1 MVDVNISIE
10 PQVMSLFPLLSS
22 LGGNNEQENTLNQ
35 LLVEMDGELSD
46 RFMNKVDFS
55 LMRVISSTE
64 FI

>member
-1 MVDVNISIE
+1 MVDVNIFIE

-22 LGGNNEQENTLNQ
+22 LGGHNEQENTLNQ

-46 RFMNKVDFS
+46 RFMKKVDFS
-55 LMRVISSTE
+55 LMRVISLTK

>member
-1 MVDVNISIE
+1 MDVNISIE